1 MMPSF
6 KIFLLIACFFSAAAS
21 AQNQS
26 PQISNVLAVADTLNG
41 IVTISYDLHDSEQD
55 SMEVSLRVSDN
66 NGITYLFPV
75 DSVSG
80 DIGYPVLPGPGK
92 QITWRYDPA
101 LTKLTEKA
109 LANFQAKVIA
119 DDRYEIDIQTLV
131 DQVDINNMQNDL
143 QAIEGVRHFSAGSG
157 LWETTKTFIENKFL
171 GQNLQTYRHEFNYN
185 TVTAA
190 NIIGRLPGQ
199 KDEAATYIIDGH
211 FDTVPKTPGADDN
224 GSGVVGML
232 EAMRILSA
240 YHFSSSITFIGFDLE
255 EVGLVGSLR
264 YVTDAI
270 PAFQETEGVLNFE
283 MIGFT
288 CSEAGCDDF
297 APLGNYIHNIS
308 DINSNPLRQQFD
320 LAAATYVPA
329 LNVLST
335 QADPSNPNFRR
346 SDHARFWDAGIKAL
360 FLTDGANFRNHH
372 YHQNSDL
379 ISTLDFE
386 FMSNV
391 VKTAVA
397 TIATLAEVR
406 HIGIG
411 LSNVFVLNTTATSPP
426 NPFRIENFSLK
437 QNYPNPFNPNTNIE
451 YTLDKTSHVVL
462 RIFNLLGAEIKT
474 LVNTVQPAGLHRV
487 VWDGQQNNGKPASS
501 GIYLYKLENGERVI
515 AKKMTLLR

>member
-1 MMPSF
+1 MMPAF
-6 KIFLLIACFFSAAAS
+6 KIFLLTAGFMFTIIS

-26 PQISNVLAVADTLNG
+26 PQVRNVLAVADTVNG
-41 IVTISYDLHDSEQD
+41 IVTISYDLNDSEQD

-66 NGITYLFPV
+66 SGITYLFPA
-75 DSVSG
+75 DSVAG
-80 DIGYPVLPGPGK
+80 DIGYPVLPGTGK
-92 QITWRYDPA
+92 QIIWRYDPS
-101 LTKLTEKA
+101 LTKLTEKS
-109 LANFQAKVIA
+109 LASFQAKVIA
-119 DDRYEIDIQTLV
+119 DDLYEIDIQTIV
-131 DQVDINNMQNDL
+131 DQVDSNNMLNNL
-143 QAIEGVRHFSAGSG
+143 QAIEGVRHFSSG
-157 LWETTKTFIENKFL
+157 AALWETTNTFIENKFL
-171 GQNLQTYRHEFNYN
+171 DKSLQTYRHEFNYN

-190 NIIGRLPGQ
+190 NIIGRLPGNGE
-199 KDEAATYIIDGH
+199 EAVTYIIDGH
-211 FDTVPKTPGADDN
+211 FDTVPNTPGADDN

-240 YHFSSSITFIGFDLE
+240 YHFKNSIVFIGFDLE

-270 PAFQETEGVLNFE
+270 PAYQQTAGVINFE

-288 CSEAGCDDF
+288 CNEAGCDDF

-308 DINSNPLRQQFD
+308 DVNANPLRQQFD
-320 LAAATYVPA
+320 LSAATYVPA

-346 SDHARFWDAGIKAL
+346 SDHARFWDAGIQAL

-379 ISTLDFE
+379 ISTLNFE

-391 VKTAVA
+391 VKTSVA
-397 TIATLAEVR
+397 TIATLADVR

-411 LSNVFVLNTTATSPP
+411 LSNVFVLNMTGTSPQE
-426 NPFRIENFSLK
+426 PFHINNSSLQ
-437 QNYPNPFNPNTNIE
+437 QNYPNPFNPSTNIE

-462 RIFNLLGAEIKT
+462 RIFNLLGAEVRT
-474 LVNTVQPAGLHRV
+474 LVNTVQPAGAHRV

-501 GIYLYKLENGERVI
+501 GVYLYKLENGENII
-515 AKKMTLLR
+515 AKKMTLIR

>member
-1 MMPSF
+1 MMPALKISF
-6 KIFLLIACFFSAAAS
+6 FITCFFFTATF
-21 AQNQS
+21 AQNQP
-26 PQISNVLAVADTLNG
+26 PQVSNVLAVADTLNG
-41 IVTISYDLHDSEQD
+41 IVTISYDLNDSEQD

-80 DIGYPVLPGPGK
+80 DIGYPVLPGGDK

-101 LTKLTEKA
+101 LTKLTDKA
-109 LANFQAKVIA
+109 LASFQAKVIA
-119 DDRYEIDIQTLV
+119 DDRHEIDIQTLV
-131 DQVDINNMQNDL
+131 DQVDSVRLHNDL
-143 QAIEGVRHFSAGSG
+143 QAIEGVRHYSAGAG
-157 LWETTKTFIENKFL
+157 MWETTKTFIENKFL

-185 TVTAA
+185 AVTAA
-190 NIIGRLPGQ
+190 NIIGRLPGNG
-199 KDEAATYIIDGH
+199 DEAVTYIIDGH
-211 FDTVPKTPGADDN
+211 FDTVPTTPGADDN
-224 GSGVVGML
+224 GSGVAGML

-240 YHFSSSITFIGFDLE
+240 YHFKNSIVFIGFDLE

-270 PAFQETEGVLNFE
+270 PAYQQTAGVFNFE

-288 CSEAGCDDF
+288 CNEAGCDDF

-329 LNVLST
+329 LNIIST
-335 QADPSNPNFRR
+335 QADPGNPNFRR
-346 SDHARFWDAGIKAL
+346 SDHARFWDAGIQAL
-360 FLTDGANFRNHH
+360 FLTDGANFRNQH
-372 YHQNSDL
+372 YHQISDE
-379 ISTLDFE
+379 ISTLNFE

-391 VKTAVA
+391 VKTTVA
-397 TIATLAEVR
+397 TIATLADIQ

-411 LSNVFVLNTTATSPP
+411 LSNIFVLNTTATSPP
-426 NPFRIENFSLK
+426 DPFRIHNFSLE
-437 QNYPNPFNPNTNIE
+437 QNYPNPFNPSTSIE
-451 YTLDKTSHVVL
+451 YTLDKTSHIVL
-462 RIFNLLGAEIKT
+462 SVFNLLGAEVRT
-474 LVNTVQPAGLHRV
+474 LVNTVQPAGAHRV

-501 GIYLYKLENGERVI
+501 GVYIYKLENGESVI